1 MNNEIAIFIV
11 SGTVG
16 MLILVAFI
24 IFFIVS
30 FQKKSFQAKLKL
42 EHMKTLAERDA
53 TLASFQG
60 QESERQ
66 RIAKDLHDDIS
77 AMLTATKM
85 KVNFLGIKVK
95 KDESFSLEVQ
105 DIKTILTQSIESV
118 RNLSQNLMPY
128 SLTQFGLSQT
138 VEQLVNKISSPPDFT
153 ALFTLRGEPGQLE
166 GETRLM
172 LFRSIQE
179 IINNSLKHS
188 QASKLEVNFDWSEDQ
203 LKIILND
210 NGTGFDYEN
219 KMANIHAGLGIKNI
233 EGRLNIIDAS
243 HDIVSDKTGT
253 CYTIALPLNS
263 KNKTHE

>member
-30 FQKKSFQAKLKL
+30 YQKKSFKTQLEI
-42 EHMKTLAERDA
+42 EHMNMLAARNA

-66 RIAKDLHDDIS
+66 RIAKELHDDVS

-95 KDESFSLEVQ
+95 EDDSLLGEVQ
-105 DIKTILTQSIESV
+105 DIKTMLTQSIEST
-118 RNLSQNLMPY
+118 RALSQNLMPY
-128 SLTQFGLSQT
+128 ALTQFGLSQT
-138 VEQLVNKISSPPDFT
+138 VEQLINKISSPPEFT
-153 ALFTLRGEPGQLE
+153 ASFTQQNDPLE
-166 GETRLM
+166 LESETRLM

-179 IINNSLKHS
+179 IINNSIKHS
-188 QASKLEVNFDWSEDQ
+188 KASCMEVNFNWTVEK
-203 LKIILND
+203 LKIIIND
-210 NGTGFDYEN
+210 NGAGFDYDK
-219 KMANIHAGLGIKNI
+219 KMDSINTGLGIRNI
-233 EGRLNIIDAS
+233 ESRLNIIDAS
-243 HDIVSDKTGT
+243 HGIVSNNSGT
-253 CYTIALPLNS
+253 TYTIELMF
-263 KNKTHE
+263 KE